1 MCSLGGKDAS
11 ELLTEMEQRVLI
23 SSLKKRRVKNRKEKN
38 KTLVSVLN
46 IVSTTRNI
54 ITWMPVDKI
63 QRFVI

>member
-11 ELLTEMEQRVLI
+11 DLLTEMEQRVLI

>member
-1 MCSLGGKDAS
+1 
-11 ELLTEMEQRVLI
+11 MEQRVLI

-54 ITWMPVDKI
+54 VTWMPVDKI

>member
-1 MCSLGGKDAS
+1 LCSLGGKDAS

-54 ITWMPVDKI
+54 VTWMPVDKI

>member
-54 ITWMPVDKI
+54 VTWMPVDKI